1 MKGSFLL
8 IDKIAT
14 IIVLLFIVIDIMPLM
29 DIPLMAYFIP
39 LIVMGLVRVLV
50 VAIVI
55 VLDLI
60 SWINE
65 SIKNIRVRNKN

>member
-29 DIPLMAYFIP
+29 DIPLMAFFIP
-39 LIVMGLVRVLV
+39 LIIIGLLRGAS
-50 VAIVI
+50 VA
-55 VLDLI
+55 LLLLI
-60 SWINE
+60 NMFIYVNGK
-65 SIKNIRVRNKN
+65 IKANSVKNKN